1 MVRAEP
7 KSNGILVVKHNRYE
21 QHTDCLTM

>member
-7 KSNGILVVKHNRYE
+7 KSNGIPVVKHNRYE